1 MAGKAWA
8 RAIALAV
15 LPTVLLPQAAQAQ
28 AQRAGHA
35 DSELV
40 VTAVRSKL
48 SNWRQAETS
57 HVIVLSDGSQEE
69 LIRLTRNL
77 ERLHWLLTGLL
88 GQGPIADDTVKLRI
102 TLIGDVPEFD
112 AMHVVNRRW
121 QQGPYNELFQIG
133 HYYDPR
139 SDGAVMAV
147 TRADQSVTFEHTPL
161 TKERVLG
168 VLSSVASSNPDPN
181 VQAEMMGAIGGLDMV
196 QGLRGPHDS
205 SVTFGA
211 KAMEMPAESLLYAAY
226 AQHYLLTY
234 FPAAYPRWYLDGF
247 GEVFGT
253 MAVKNNSVLEFGRAP
268 DAAQG
273 VMHEFGP
280 YPIKSVLDDTY
291 LSQSPRKTAWT
302 PVHAWALTH
311 FLFFSDERRPQLNQ
325 YLRARAHGAD
335 AATAAKVFGDEKQLG
350 RDMVSYFYHRKPYLQ
365 ITYDGSKIEEPVV
378 RRLRESQAAFV
389 KGRLELGAR
398 VEIPPAPDADTPP
411 DQARAMTKARTDAL
425 KQRDQW
431 LADLRRDAARWSGE
445 LEAQLLLA
453 EAECR
458 SGHGAE
464 CLAAARRAEAIAP
477 ADSRVPMWQGLATV
491 QLAAA
496 APAAGRAPM
505 LASARTL
512 IVKANQID
520 HDAVGP
526 LMAYYASFADVG
538 ETPSNAAIDGLQ
550 RALEEVPNAPETR
563 LTLAT
568 ALAKRGQ
575 YEVARPVIL
584 PVAVGPYDTPEK
596 PAAKALLAQ
605 LDSAP
610 HSQDQPH
617 GRQSGAADGNGN
629 LAPASQA
636 ANAGSVPK

>member
-1 MAGKAWA
+1 MTAKAWA
-8 RAIALAV
+8 RAIALAAF
-15 LPTVLLPQAAQAQ
+15 PTLLLPQAAL
-28 AQRAGHA
+28 AQRAEHA

-40 VTAVRSKL
+40 VTAVRSRL

-57 HVIVLSDGSQEE
+57 HVIVLSDGKQDE

-88 GQGPIADDTVKLRI
+88 GAGPIGDDTVKLRI

-147 TRADQSVTFEHTPL
+147 TRADQSVIFEHTPV
-161 TKERVLG
+161 TKESVLG
-168 VLSSVASSNPDPN
+168 VLSSMASSSPDPN
-181 VQAEMMGAIGGLDMV
+181 VQAEMMGAIGNIDMV

-205 SVTFGA
+205 PMTFGA

-247 GEVFGT
+247 GQVFGT

-280 YPIKSVLDDTY
+280 YPIKDVLDDTY

-325 YLRARAHGAD
+325 YLRSRAHGVD
-335 AATAAKVFGDEKQLG
+335 GATAAKVFGDQKQLG
-350 RDMVSYFYHRKPYLQ
+350 RDMTSYFYHRKPYLQ

-378 RRLRESQAAFV
+378 RRLRESEAAFV

-398 VEIPPAPDADTPP
+398 IEIPPAPAADTPS
-411 DQARAMTKARTDAL
+411 DVARTMTKARADAL

-431 LADLRRDAARWSGE
+431 LADLRHDAARWSGE

-458 SGHGAE
+458 SGHAAE

-477 ADSRVPMWQGLATV
+477 ADSRVPMWKGIATV

-496 APAAGRAPM
+496 APAAERGPM
-505 LASARTL
+505 LASARAL

-538 ETPSNAAIDGLQ
+538 ETPSSAAIDGLQ

-563 LTLAT
+563 LTLAN
-568 ALAKRGQ
+568 ALVKRGQ
-575 YEVARPVIL
+575 YDAARPVIL
-584 PVAVGPYDTPEK
+584 PVAAGPYDTPEK
-596 PAAKALLAQ
+596 PAAKALLAR
-605 LDSAP
+605 LDSATGT
-610 HSQDQPH
+610 SAQPATDP
-617 GRQSGAADGNGN
+617 SASAKTNGVRP
-629 LAPASQA
+629 APGSL
-636 ANAGSVPK
+636 NAPSER

>member
-8 RAIALAV
+8 RAIALAA
-15 LPTVLLPQAAQAQ
+15 LPILLLPQAAL
-28 AQRAGHA
+28 AQRADHA

-57 HVIVLSDGSQEE
+57 HVIVLSDGKQDE

-88 GQGPIADDTVKLRI
+88 GPSPIGDDTVKLRV

-121 QQGPYNELFQIG
+121 QQGPYNERFQIG

-147 TRADQSVTFEHTPL
+147 TRADQSVTFEHTPV
-161 TKERVLG
+161 TRESVLG
-168 VLSSVASSNPDPN
+168 VLSSIASSSRDPN
-181 VQAEMMGAIGGLDMV
+181 VQAEMMSAIGNIDMV

-205 SVTFGA
+205 AVTFGA
-211 KAMEMPAESLLYAAY
+211 KAMEMPAENLLYAAY

-247 GEVFGT
+247 GQVFGT
-253 MAVKNNSVLEFGRAP
+253 MAVKSNNVLEFGRAP

-280 YPIKSVLDDTY
+280 YPIKNVLDDTY
-291 LSQSPRKTAWT
+291 LSESPRKTAWT

-325 YLRARAHGAD
+325 YLRARARGED
-335 AATAAKVFGDEKQLG
+335 AASAARVFGDQKQLG
-350 RDMVSYFYHRKPYLQ
+350 RDMASYFYHRKPYLQ
-365 ITYDGSKIEEPVV
+365 ISYDGSKIEEPVV
-378 RRLRESQAAFV
+378 RRLRESEAAFV

-398 VEIPPAPDADTPP
+398 IEIPPAPDADMPP
-411 DQARAMTKARTDAL
+411 DQARAMTKARADAL

-458 SGHGAE
+458 SGNADQ
-464 CLAAARRAEAIAP
+464 CLAAARRAEGIAP
-477 ADSRVPMWQGLATV
+477 ADTRALMWKGYAMV
-491 QLAAA
+491 QQAAS
-496 APAAGRAPM
+496 APPAERPAL
-505 LASARTL
+505 LASARDL
-512 IVKANQID
+512 IVRANQTD
-520 HDAVGP
+520 HDAVDP

-538 ETPSNAAIDGLQ
+538 ETPSSVAIDGLQ
-550 RALEEVPNAPETR
+550 RAMEEVPNAPETR

-568 ALAKRGQ
+568 ALIKRGQ
-575 YEVARPVIL
+575 YDVARPVIL
-584 PVAVGPYDTPEK
+584 PVAAGPYDTPEK
-596 PAAKALLAQ
+596 PAAKALLAR

-610 HSQDQPH
+610 GTSAQPAPDP
-617 GRQSGAADGNGN
+617 S
-629 LAPASQA
+629 APAKTNGVRPA
-636 ANAGSVPK
+636 PAGAH

>member
-1 MAGKAWA
+1 MTAKAWA
-8 RAIALAV
+8 RAIALAA
-15 LPTVLLPQAAQAQ
+15 LPTLLLPQAAL
-28 AQRAGHA
+28 AQRAEHA

-40 VTAVRSKL
+40 VTAVRSRL

-57 HVIVLSDGSQEE
+57 HVIVLSDGKQDE

-88 GQGPIADDTVKLRI
+88 GAGPIGDDTVKLRI

-147 TRADQSVTFEHTPL
+147 TRADQSVIFEHTPV
-161 TKERVLG
+161 TKESVLG
-168 VLSSVASSNPDPN
+168 VLSSMASSSPDPN
-181 VQAEMMGAIGGLDMV
+181 VQAEMMGAIGNIDMV

-205 SVTFGA
+205 PMTFGA

-247 GEVFGT
+247 GQVFGT
-253 MAVKNNSVLEFGRAP
+253 MAVKSNSVLEFGRAP

-280 YPIKSVLDDTY
+280 YPIKDVLDDTY
-291 LSQSPRKTAWT
+291 LNQSPRKTAWT

-325 YLRARAHGAD
+325 YLRARAHGVD

-398 VEIPPAPDADTPP
+398 VEIPPAPDAGTPS
-411 DQARAMTKARTDAL
+411 DQTRVMTKARADAL

-458 SGHGAE
+458 SGNPNE
-464 CLAAARRAEAIAP
+464 CLAAAGRAAAIAP
-477 ADSRVPMWQGLATV
+477 NDTRAMVWKGYAMVRQAVSQP
-491 QLAAA
+491 
-496 APAAGRAPM
+496 PAIRNTT
-505 LASARTL
+505 LASARDL
-512 IVKANQID
+512 IVRANQID
-520 HDAVGP
+520 HEAIGP
-526 LMAYYASFADVG
+526 LMAYYASFADAG
-538 ETPSNAAIDGLQ
+538 EAPSAAAMDGLQ
-550 RALEEVPNAPETR
+550 KALEEVPSAPETR
-563 LTLAT
+563 LTFAT

-575 YEVARPVIL
+575 YDVARPVIM
-584 PVAVGPYDTPEK
+584 PVAAGAYDTPEK
-596 PAAKALLAQ
+596 PAAKDLLVQ
-605 LDSAP
+605 LDAATSTGA
-610 HSQDQPH
+610 QPNVP
-617 GRQSGAADGNGN
+617 AKGNGAGP
-629 LAPASQA
+629 APST
-636 ANAGSVPK
+636 GGGLPVHP

>member
-1 MAGKAWA
+1 MAGKARA
-8 RAIALAV
+8 RLVACAV
-15 LPTVLLPQAAQAQ
+15 LSGLMMMPHAAQ

-57 HVIVLSDGSQEE
+57 HVIVLSDGSQDE

-88 GQGPIADDTVKLRI
+88 GPGPVGDDTVKLRI

-121 QQGPYNELFQIG
+121 QQGPFNEAFQIG

-139 SDGAVMAV
+139 ADGAVMAV
-147 TRADQSVTFEHTPL
+147 TRADQRVPFEHTPV
-161 TKERVLG
+161 TAERVMG
-168 VLSSVASSNPDPN
+168 VLSSLAVSNPDPN
-181 VQAEMMGAIGGLDMV
+181 GQAEMMASIGSIDMV
-196 QGLRGPHDS
+196 QGLRGPHDTT
-205 SVTFGA
+205 VTFGE
-211 KAMEMPAESLLYAAY
+211 KAMEMSAESLLYAAY

-234 FPAAYPRWYLDGF
+234 FPAAYSRWYLDGF
-247 GEVFGT
+247 GQVFGT
-253 MAVKNNSVLEFGRAP
+253 MAVKSNNQLEFGRAP
-268 DAAQG
+268 NAAQA

-280 YPIKSVLDDTY
+280 FPIKAVLDDSY
-291 LSQSPRKTAWT
+291 LDQSPHKTGWT

-311 FLFFSDERRPQLNQ
+311 FLFFSDARRPQLRQ
-325 YLRARAHGAD
+325 YLAARARGED
-335 AATAAKVFGDEKQLG
+335 AATAARVFGDQKQLG

-365 ITYDGSKIEEPVV
+365 ISYDGSKIEEPVV
-378 RRLRESQAAFV
+378 RRLRESEAAFV

-398 VEIPPAPDADTPP
+398 IEIPPAPEAGSPP
-411 DQARAMTKARTDAL
+411 DKARVMAKAHEAAL
-425 KQRDQW
+425 KERDQW

-477 ADSRVPMWQGLATV
+477 ADSRVPMWKGLATV

-496 APAAGRAPM
+496 APAAERGAM
-505 LASARTL
+505 LASARAL

-526 LMAYYASFADVG
+526 LMAYYASFAEVG
-538 ETPSNAAIDGLQ
+538 EAPSTAAIDGLQ
-550 RALEEVPNAPETR
+550 RAMEEVPNAPETR

-568 ALAKRGQ
+568 ALTGRGQ
-575 YEVARPVIL
+575 YDVARPVII
-584 PVAVGPYDTPEK
+584 PVAAGPYDTPET
-596 PAAKALLAQ
+596 PAAKSLLAK
-605 LDSAP
+605 LDAATSTP
-610 HSQDQPH
+610 DQSH
-617 GRQSGAADGNGN
+617 GGQSGPAGGAGGYAARSRSATA
-629 LAPASQA
+629 APESH
-636 ANAGSVPK
+636 